1 MTNRLCRVLPGRPEV
16 AVLWLCI
23 SNLLHNFFK
32 TVPFEAFEVSVYNVF
47 DPLISPIWHNWLF
60 YGFKKSPIAWRFFS
74 CPLEH
79 VCTAFYLLVW
89 GCYLSLALFGVYML
103 KTYELPGDHRF
114 KPAVE
119 LALQEPRPEGYGKD
133 EKAFIVSLFLSFRL
147 NQSWART
154 HPAASSPPSSPS
166 LSPPPS
172 LWEGGSLSPQPRLL
186 STHPRSLSLTSSTL
200 PSDPLSDSDSDISIM
215 SSAKP
220 VLATVTHPKSD
231 RCPIL
236 EAGTITPEILQQW
249 RRACQKYLKNCKDRT
264 ADDLVSYVAD
274 EMREPILQKWYLARQ
289 SRIDGLKLEAYLAE
303 LGSLVLEKGWEGKM
317 RRQVLGVKMKV
328 GQTFADWAYDTQN
341 INAIL
346 SQAASTFAVDD
357 KQLKNILDAGLT
369 EVLQQDL
376 DTEPVLS
383 SDLNA
388 WIAEVKGRDD
398 RLRFETARMQ
408 TLINANRESLHS
420 KTKGKVS
427 LADHLTTPKPSL
439 ASRLSSPPPVTVQKC
454 PPLTDGEKT
463 LLDLHDGCRRCR
475 QFYIGHRTLNCDG
488 VFPDAA
494 TYWTL
499 TQADAVAQAD
509 ARGKT
514 LKVKREPA
522 AAAHHK
528 SKDIL
533 SVDYEE
539 SESDPDGYVLPPLT
553 VPHLYV
559 DVTLSGPSISE
570 FPIPVRSLLD
580 IGCHSIV
587 ISDKL
592 VTKLG
597 LRQYPL
603 PVEEDNLSSLSDSP
617 LSCQEYVKLKVSSGD
632 GNWTSSV
639 VRAKVNI
646 GLCIPLILG
655 MPFLASEHILID
667 PEQRTAV
674 DKRTGFDL
682 LNNPSYPPH
691 QWKPE
696 WVTPPPTPKKPK
708 HKPLEQEPIPFSCST
723 ELPVSVMLDVKN
735 RIDELALQKLLQD
748 EDARLKTKHADVFPI
763 RLPDNTDD
771 LPDNILH

>member
-1 MTNRLCRVLPGRPEV
+1 
-16 AVLWLCI
+16 
-23 SNLLHNFFK
+23 
-32 TVPFEAFEVSVYNVF
+32 
-47 DPLISPIWHNWLF
+47 
-60 YGFKKSPIAWRFFS
+60 
-74 CPLEH
+74 
-79 VCTAFYLLVW
+79 
-89 GCYLSLALFGVYML
+89 
-103 KTYELPGDHRF
+103 
-114 KPAVE
+114 
-119 LALQEPRPEGYGKD
+119 
-133 EKAFIVSLFLSFRL
+133 
-147 NQSWART
+147 
-154 HPAASSPPSSPS
+154 
-166 LSPPPS
+166 
-172 LWEGGSLSPQPRLL
+172 
-186 STHPRSLSLTSSTL
+186 
-200 PSDPLSDSDSDISIM
+200 
-215 SSAKP
+215 
-220 VLATVTHPKSD
+220 
-231 RCPIL
+231 
-236 EAGTITPEILQQW
+236 
-249 RRACQKYLKNCKDRT
+249 
-264 ADDLVSYVAD
+264 
-274 EMREPILQKWYLARQ
+274 MREPILQKWYLASQ
-289 SRIDGLKLEAYLAE
+289 SHIDGLKLEAYLAE

-317 RRQVLGVKMKV
+317 RRQVLGAKMKV
-328 GQTFADWAYDTQN
+328 GQTFADWACDTQN

-357 KQLKNILDAGLT
+357 KQLKNILDAGL
-369 EVLQQDL
+369 VLQQDL

-388 WIAEVKGRDD
+388 WIAEVKGCDD
-398 RLRFETARMQ
+398 HLRFKATRMQ

-420 KTKGKVS
+420 KTKGKVG
-427 LADHLTTPKPSL
+427 LADRLTTLKPSL

-463 LLDLHDGCRRCR
+463 LLDLHNGCRRCR

-494 TYWTL
+494 TYRTL
-499 TQADAVAQAD
+499 TQADAVVQAA

-522 AAAHHK
+522 TAAHTK

-533 SVDYEE
+533 SMDYEE

-570 FPIPVRSLLD
+570 FPIPVCSLLD
-580 IGCHSIV
+580 IGCPSIV

-592 VTKLG
+592 ATKLG
-597 LRQYPL
+597 LRRYPL
-603 PVEEDNLSSLSDSP
+603 PVEEDNLSLLSESP

-639 VRAKVNI
+639 VRAKVNV

-674 DKRTGFDL
+674 DKRTGFNL
-682 LNNPSYPPH
+682 LNNPSYPPR

-708 HKPLEQEPIPFSCST
+708 HKPLEQEPIPFSRST

-748 EDARLKTKHADVFPI
+748 EDARLKTKHADVFPV